1 MEWNHGFTYQQ
12 RTRAGR
18 LFYKLPN
25 LSFPF
30 RESELLLA
38 TGHQTHTDAEVAA
51 PIEAGAL
58 DPTLIMAAGKAARCV
73 ADAPHNAT
81 FQIAAGKHVSIG
93 TLETDVSGGSC
104 AWRLIGS
111 DAFLRFPRYFD
122 EELQPVAEA
131 QVPPEF
137 AAQDF
142 PLDKGVFSRTF
153 DAITAPKRCYNFPGP
168 SADTLYCAQSKVNK
182 YWLGWRWYRFVD
194 QPALQRQQLTAQQR
208 DFMQRRIETLHNV
221 TGPISR

>member
-1 MEWNHGFTYQQ
+1 MQGACST
-12 RTRAGR
+12 
-18 LFYKLPN
+18 
-25 LSFPF
+25 SFPISASLSARVNSF
-30 RESELLLA
+30 SPQAIRRIPTRRSQ
-38 TGHQTHTDAEVAA
+38 H
-51 PIEAGAL
+51 PSGAL

-168 SADTLYCAQSKVNK
+168 SDDTLYCAQSKVNK